1 MILQAL
7 NNYYERLSA
16 DPEADV
22 AAFGFSRQRIAY
34 AVVIEKNGA
43 FHNIE
48 DLRMQEGKKL
58 LARSLV
64 VCGGAKP
71 PGPGVNPC
79 FLWDN
84 PTYMLGYKPDDPKP
98 ERTLQCFEAFRQRHL
113 DLEAAINDPE
123 FSSVCRFL
131 EKWETSKGAE
141 QETLVDIATGFGLFR
156 IRGAK
161 HFVHEQPA
169 IRDWWL
175 TQIENDD
182 CKADA
187 PVGQCLVTG
196 KVAPVARLH
205 QPQIKGVSG
214 ANSTGAL
221 LCSVDKAFKS
231 AESLGK
237 TQGNNFQVSEQA
249 AFQYCTAL
257 NRLLADRSRRIQIGD
272 ATTVFWTEQKTEAEN
287 ILGIILGNP
296 PPEDQAQVNVLQA
309 TLKAIASG
317 QYPSNFG
324 DQSTPFYVLGL
335 SPNAARV
342 SVRFWYV
349 TTLGEFVKHLHQHFA
364 DLDIARSERDKEFI
378 APWQIIRET
387 ARESKDIPP
396 LLSGALMRAILT
408 GQPYPTM
415 LLSALIRR
423 IRADRSINHTRAA
436 TIKAC
441 LNRDLRESR
450 HLQYREIS
458 PTLDKER
465 SEPGYHLGRL
475 FAELEQIQKEAM
487 SSIDKTIRDKFLG
500 SAAATPASIFSN
512 LISNSQHHLSKLP
525 VPKNWK
531 KSQRAYVLRK
541 ENQLLEIATS
551 LSTIPKSLSL
561 QNQALFMLGY
571 YQQRQSWFANRDSSE
586 KTVPQTKVSTS

>member
-43 FHNIE
+43 FHSIE
-48 DLRMQEGKKL
+48 DLRTQEGKKL

-71 PGPGVNPC
+71 SGSGVNPC

-175 TQIENDD
+175 TQIGNNDESSEETT
-182 CKADA
+182 
-187 PVGQCLVTG
+187 GQCLVTG
-196 KVAPVARLH
+196 KSATIARLH
-205 QPQIKGVSG
+205 EPKIKGVMGGQSAG
-214 ANSTGAL
+214 AAIVSFNLDAFESYGKSQSNNSP
-221 LCSVDKAFKS
+221 
-231 AESLGK
+231 
-237 TQGNNFQVSEQA
+237 VSELA
-249 AFQYCTAL
+249 TFQYCTAL

-287 ILGIILGNP
+287 ILGIVLGNP

-441 LNRDLRESR
+441 LNRNTRFN
-450 HLQYREIS
+450 IS
-458 PTLDKER
+458 PLEKELPMSLDPDR
-465 SEPGYHLGRL
+465 ADASYRLGRL
-475 FAELEQIQKEAM
+475 FAELEKTQEDAM
-487 SSIDKTIRDKFLG
+487 PGINDTIKDRYFG
-500 SAAATPASIFSN
+500 AASATPGSVFPR
-512 LISNSQHHLSKLP
+512 LIRMSQHHLGKLEKP
-525 VPKNWK
+525 TKTYHEK
-531 KSQRAYVLRK
+531 RIQEICS
-541 ENQLLEIATS
+541 LLDVFPS
-551 LSTIPKSLSL
+551 HLNLKD
-561 QNQALFMLGY
+561 QGLFAIGY
-571 YQQRQSWFANRDSSE
+571 YHQRQDIFTKKNKLDTTNSE
-586 KTVPQTKVSTS
+586 EE